1 MAAVAVVSMV
11 PLREAGAH
19 RKTLS
24 AWSSRS
30 ISEGVLHFAQMQ
42 AAGSS
47 GLELSLVP
55 ESLPNP
61 GWPCGADELTIQ
73 SSVQGLKPATQAP

>member
-1 MAAVAVVSMV
+1 MAAAVVVSMLQ
-11 PLREAGAH
+11 LREAGALS
-19 RKTLS
+19 KALS

-47 GLELSLVP
+47 SLELSLVP
-55 ESLPNP
+55 ESLPRP
-61 GWPCGADELTIQ
+61 SWPCGADGLTIQ
-73 SSVQGLKPATQAP
+73 SSVQGLKPATRAP